1 MAFCTELIVYKNEIT
16 ELQDGLDVLG
26 DYKVGQSISSLP
38 TYQWA
43 GVNSADGRPMYY
55 DKDGYITYVP
65 KDEDRI
71 WTKPADPT
79 FYGGFNNDFTW
90 KGFTLSVFFQF
101 QRGAVSLWN
110 DKLVLASYEGDTNL
124 LSDMYYK
131 HWSQPG
137 DMTWVPKPSYQSA
150 YPGNPRQISEYS
162 TLYVMKNRL
171 YQTEEC

>member
-1 MAFCTELIVYKNEIT
+1 MLNTVNVRAGGFEWRSALNLSFTKNEIT

-79 FYGGFNNDFTW
+79 FY
-90 KGFTLSVFFQF
+90 
-101 QRGAVSLWN
+101 
-110 DKLVLASYEGDTNL
+110 
-124 LSDMYYK
+124 
-131 HWSQPG
+131 
-137 DMTWVPKPSYQSA
+137 
-150 YPGNPRQISEYS
+150 
-162 TLYVMKNRL
+162 
-171 YQTEEC
+171 